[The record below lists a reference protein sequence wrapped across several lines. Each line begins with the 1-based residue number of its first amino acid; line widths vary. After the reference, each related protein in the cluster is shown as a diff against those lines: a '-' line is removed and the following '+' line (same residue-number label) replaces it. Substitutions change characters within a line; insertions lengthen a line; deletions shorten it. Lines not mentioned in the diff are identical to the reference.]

1 MPEASK
7 PGRKPRSS
15 DLQKLGRIAE
25 ELGTVRREGLT
36 EKLVQRLGNLVL
48 RGVLSP
54 GERLPTERDL
64 AIMLSVSRSSLRQAL
79 KVLQVMGV
87 LEIRQGSG
95 NYLTR
100 DASEILSVPPQ
111 MLVPLRG
118 LSQAELFEVRRAME
132 AESAAT
138 AAQRATKEDL
148 HRIRAAY
155 ESMAGSTDRFMF
167 GKHDLAFHQAIAA
180 ACGNRFFLWFLASA
194 NKFLYQAMIKRP
206 GLDLDRSRVEHERI
220 LLAIEARDPEAARQ
234 EMLHH
239 VAYSKYQGI
248 FDEKTPS
255 DIRFVAYGTAPA
267 AGETGDGVHALAPR

>member
-1 MPEASK
+1 MPETLRVGK
-7 PGRKPRSS
+7 KPRTS

-64 AIMLSVSRSSLRQAL
+64 AKMLGVSRSSLRQAL
-79 KVLQVMGV
+79 KALQVMGV
-87 LEIRQGSG
+87 LEILQGSG

-100 DASEILSVPPQ
+100 DATEILSAPPQ
-111 MLVPLRG
+111 VLVPLRG

-138 AAQRATKEDL
+138 AARRATQEDL
-148 HRIRAAY
+148 DRIRSAY
-155 ESMAGSTDRFMF
+155 EGMAASTDKFMF
-167 GKHDLAFHQAIAA
+167 GKHDLAFHQAIATA
-180 ACGNRFFLWFLASA
+180 SGNRFFLWFLALA
-194 NKFLYQAMIKRP
+194 NNFLYQAMLRRP
-206 GLDLDRSRVEHERI
+206 GLDLERSRREHERI

-234 EMLHH
+234 EMLQH
-239 VAYSKYQGI
+239 VSYSKYYGI

-255 DIRFVAYGTAPA
+255 DIRFLAYETAPPS
-267 AGETGDGVHALAPR
+267 EPGDGGHSLVPR